1 MAKEFLKQNKIDY
14 IEYNISKDPKVM
26 KTLMTMGYMSVPLII
41 IEEEIIIGFDKGK
54 IEKIIIS

>member
-1 MAKEFLKQNKIDY
+1 MAKEFLNQNKIDY
-14 IEYNISKDPKVM
+14 IEHNISKDPKVM